1 MNIFEYH
8 ELSVLLETVPR
19 FRLRWKMVNHR
30 QTLVLEG
37 SIVTDNW
44 GAMRHSI
51 HDEDKSPLN
60 DHSIEG
66 TFESNTIL
74 WTPNSEKDSYKFY
87 TRVECVNDWR
97 GGGGQYNINVSIED
111 YYGDQGTDFKDLYNL
126 SLESGETINVKL
138 TPPDDVK

>member
-60 DHSIEG
+60 DHSMRVRL
-66 TFESNTIL
+66 NP
-74 WTPNSEKDSYKFY
+74 TPYSGHQTQRRTLTNSTPE
-87 TRVECVNDWR
+87 
-97 GGGGQYNINVSIED
+97 
-111 YYGDQGTDFKDLYNL
+111 L
-126 SLESGETINVKL
+126 SV
-138 TPPDDVK
+138 